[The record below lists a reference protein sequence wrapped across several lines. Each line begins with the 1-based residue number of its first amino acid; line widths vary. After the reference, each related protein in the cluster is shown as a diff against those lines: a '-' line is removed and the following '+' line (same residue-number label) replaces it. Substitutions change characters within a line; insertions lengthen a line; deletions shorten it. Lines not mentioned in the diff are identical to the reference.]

1 MNFFKNR
8 GGNNKMS
15 LKIAIPKGRLGSQTI
30 EMFKSAGMGEE
41 IDEDSRKLI
50 FEDTKNNIVFML
62 LKNSDVITYVE
73 NGVADIGIS
82 GKDMVM
88 EENADIYE
96 LYKMNIGKCKMSVAG
111 IKGKRIFKDYTILKV
126 ATKFPEIA
134 KKYFEGKGQK
144 IKTIKLNGSIELAP
158 IVGISDVIVDLV
170 ETGNTLKANGLEIF
184 DDIYD
189 ISAII
194 ISNKISYKF
203 KRKEIQNIIEIIKLE
218 DEKIDKNYKR
228 C

>member
-1 MNFFKNR
+1 
-8 GGNNKMS
+8 MS
-15 LKIAIPKGRLGSQTI
+15 LTVAIPKGRLGNQTI
-30 EMFKSAGMGEE
+30 DMFKSAGIGET

-50 FEDTKNNIVFML
+50 FEDKKNDIVFML

-88 EENADIYE
+88 EKNADIYE
-96 LYKMNIGKCKMSVAG
+96 LYKMNIGRCKMSVAG
-111 IKGKRIFKDYTILKV
+111 IKGKRIFKDDTILNV

-134 KKYFEGKGQK
+134 KKYFSVKGQK
-144 IKTIKLNGSIELAP
+144 IKIIKLNGSIELAP
-158 IVGISDVIVDLV
+158 ILGLSDVIVDLV

-184 DDIYD
+184 DDMYD
-189 ISAII
+189 INAMI

-203 KRKEIQNIIEIIKLE
+203 KREKIKETIEIIRAE
-218 DEKIDKNYKR
+218 DEKNDKNN
-228 C
+228 

>member
-1 MNFFKNR
+1 
-8 GGNNKMS
+8 MS
-15 LKIAIPKGRLGSQTI
+15 LTVAIPKGRLGSQTI
-30 EMFKSAGMGEE
+30 NMFKSAGIGET

-50 FEDTKNNIVFML
+50 FEDKKNDIVFML

-88 EENADIYE
+88 EKNADIYE
-96 LYKMNIGKCKMSVAG
+96 LYKMNIGRCKMSVAG
-111 IKGKRIFKDYTILKV
+111 ITGKRIFKDDTILKV

-134 KKYFEGKGQK
+134 KKYFSGKGQK
-144 IKTIKLNGSIELAP
+144 IKIIKLNGSIELAP
-158 IVGISDVIVDLV
+158 ILGLSDVIVDLV

-184 DDIYD
+184 DDMYD
-189 ISAII
+189 INAMI

-203 KRKEIQNIIEIIKLE
+203 KRKKIKETIEIIRVE
-218 DEKIDKNYKR
+218 DEKNGKNN
-228 C
+228 